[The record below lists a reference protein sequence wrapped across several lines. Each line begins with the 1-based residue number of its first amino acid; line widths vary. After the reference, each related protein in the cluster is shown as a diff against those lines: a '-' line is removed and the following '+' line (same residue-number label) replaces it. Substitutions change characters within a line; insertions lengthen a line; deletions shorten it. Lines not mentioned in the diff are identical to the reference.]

1 MWNMFA
7 QDMKYAMEGRCFYV
21 SLGWGLSCVEVR
33 LSSFFSF
40 LFDIQSMRR
49 TACVRAQIIW
59 TCTSRSSGSTTSTA
73 RSSPL
78 SRSTFLNIQRKY
90 RINSIQ
96 AFLPVH
102 LPLWFKDSCSLSS
115 VLVLQLVWTICHHVA
130 RREWRSV
137 PRFSTWS
144 SGEGQ
149 KRRGNCFHLYSS
161 HMKWHD

>member
-1 MWNMFA
+1 MFLCVVG
-7 QDMKYAMEGRCFYV
+7 M
-21 SLGWGLSCVEVR
+21 GLVMCWSATF
-33 LSSFFSF
+33 LIFSF

-96 AFLPVH
+96 AFLPLYIYHCGAETHVPS
-102 LPLWFKDSCSLSS
+102 PLSLFCSWFEPFVIMWLDENEEVSRDFLHGALERDKKDG
-115 VLVLQLVWTICHHVA
+115 VTAFICIHHI
-130 RREWRSV
+130 WNDMTNLI
-137 PRFSTWS
+137 F
-144 SGEGQ
+144 
-149 KRRGNCFHLYSS
+149 C
-161 HMKWHD
+161 

>member
-1 MWNMFA
+1 MF
-7 QDMKYAMEGRCFYV
+7 QCV
-21 SLGWGLSCVEVR
+21 LLGWSLSCVEVR

-90 RINSIQ
+90 RINRVQ
-96 AFLPVH
+96 AFLP
-102 LPLWFKDSCSLSS
+102 
-115 VLVLQLVWTICHHVA
+115 
-130 RREWRSV
+130 
-137 PRFSTWS
+137 
-144 SGEGQ
+144 
-149 KRRGNCFHLYSS
+149 LYSYHCGAETHVPS
-161 HMKWHD
+161 PLSLFCSWFEPFVIMWLDENEEVSRDFLHGALERDKKDGVTAFICIHHIWNDMTNLIFC